1 MDIDLLLIAAI
12 LCCFFCGRSWFRV
25 RARPS
30 ASGRSE
36 GDSTA
41 ATTADDLQRRV
52 EVLERIATDRKTA
65 LREKFLDLE

>member
-12 LCCFFCGRSWFRV
+12 LCCFFCGRGWYRM

-30 ASGRSE
+30 GGGHLK

-52 EVLERIATDRKTA
+52 EVLERIATDRKAA